1 MRIAVLGGMGIQ
13 GRAALVDLAAS
24 PPVESIICADADL
37 SGFESKTGFFNSG
50 KLTPVQIDASSS
62 AELEAILRD
71 GVDVAIDLLPRQ
83 FTETVCLAALTS
95 HVGVVNTNYAYSIA
109 HLDPQAKTAGVTIM
123 PECGLDPGIDLIL
136 YSHTIRQFDEIHV
149 INSYCGGFPEKAA
162 CDNPLNYK
170 VSWTWE
176 GVLNSTRRDARA
188 IKDGRV
194 VTISGDKQHENEWIH
209 SIHFPGL
216 GQLEA
221 IPNGNAVYFTDLLGV
236 TETISETGRYS
247 LRWPGWSAF
256 WHPLKQLGF
265 LSDKPVKG
273 LPCDVSPYQFLDKLM
288 GPKLQYEK
296 DEKDLVAMVNVFEG
310 LCAGKHIRRTS
321 RMLIER
327 DLNTGLMAMNKGVG
341 FPASIVAQ
349 MIAGGEITATGVLTP
364 VKHVPCRTFLDRLA
378 ERGIVIEEEEE
389 ILG

>member
-1 MRIAVLGGMGIQ
+1 MKIAVLGAMGIQ
-13 GRAALVDLAAS
+13 GRAALADLAAS
-24 PPVESIICADADL
+24 PLVEAIICADADL
-37 SGFESKTGFFNSG
+37 TGFESKIDFIDTG
-50 KLTPVQIDASSS
+50 KVTPVQIDASSS
-62 AELEAILRD
+62 AELEAILTD

-83 FTETVCLAALTS
+83 FMETVCLAAIAS
-95 HVGVVNTNYAYSIA
+95 GVGVVNTNYAYSIA
-109 HLDPQAKTAGVTIM
+109 HLDPQAKAAGVTIM

-136 YSHTIRQFDEIHV
+136 YGQTIRQFEEIHI

-176 GVLNSTRRDARA
+176 GVLSSTHRDARA

-194 VTISGDKQHENEWIH
+194 LTISGDKQHEGEWIH

-216 GQLEA
+216 GKLEA
-221 IPNGNAVYFTDLLGV
+221 IPNGDAVYFTDLLGV
-236 TETISETGRYS
+236 TKTIKETGRYS

-256 WHPLKQLGF
+256 WRPLKQLGF

-273 LPCDVSPYQFLDKLM
+273 LPCDVSPVQFLDKLM
-288 GPKLQYEK
+288 GPKLQYRK
-296 DEKDLVAMVNVFEG
+296 NEKDLVAMVNVFEG

-321 RMLIER
+321 RILIER
-327 DLNTGLMAMNKGVG
+327 DLKTGLMAMSKGVG

-364 VKHVPCRTFLDRLA
+364 IKHVPGRTFMDRLA
-378 ERGIVIEEEEE
+378 DRGIIVEEEEE
-389 ILG
+389 VLR